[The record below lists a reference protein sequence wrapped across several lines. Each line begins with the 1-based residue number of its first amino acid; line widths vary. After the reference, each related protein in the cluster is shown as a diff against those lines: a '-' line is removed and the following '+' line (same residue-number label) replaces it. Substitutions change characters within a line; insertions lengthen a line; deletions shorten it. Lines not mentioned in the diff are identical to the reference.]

1 LRRGLVEQKI
11 HHKVL
16 KQKLS
21 FSLHFGV
28 MKHTGKRM
36 KLGGDCCFFY
46 NYDICARFRFRCDQR
61 PAETKPCIFESKDKQ
76 TFLFINFNFIKTMK
90 KFLLLLFTLLVSG
103 GGNLWA
109 SKLYADLSKLT
120 TDQATWDGATNTIT
134 WTATSN
140 NMISN
145 FDFAA
150 GDYSSYSSASI
161 TVSNLTNAVGIR
173 LQIKA
178 NGQEK
183 LVVLNGEGTFTKN
196 LIDDFGFTA
205 ADLANV
211 EWIRVL
217 GSAWQNNETNTIDA
231 DHPASAVISN
241 VYLEGPTTLNFDSY
255 GKAVISKYDLSAT
268 GGLSYEASTGVLTS
282 DGTAGTLELTFETPV
297 DLKNVFHFNVTR
309 SGSDDIVNR
318 LLFYDEDGT
327 LINTWNSIKWS
338 NTWNASGI
346 DNNATNAFL
355 NHKPVKKLV
364 WQSDAD
370 AAKASLTLTISSVEF
385 KLKTITCAKAG
396 ETVINTLEYKTMAGE
411 SASPSWNI
419 NTSTS
424 LYYGSNTG
432 DAAVSY
438 ADVTEYS
445 EIRIYRNADTQFRAF
460 FINAAGSNVNT
471 IDGNNSASTWVSSGN
486 YWSIDLSKVEKYNG
500 MVALQGIKSQ
510 SYNIN
515 DIVKNI
521 VVYQTPAANVPQYT
535 LTGSGMQLAETVAA
549 LADENATCIDATGVT
564 GITTNSE
571 AGRTLLTSA
580 NPNCL
585 FLGQTGDGYL
595 ANTQN
600 VINST
605 TCANLV
611 LTDGYPFK
619 APADFT
625 ATSATYTTTINSDAK
640 AGTLCLPFAAAIPA
654 EVTAYTLAYTSG
666 DAATATPVET
676 TIAANT
682 PVLLNGSGEKTF
694 SGSSVEID
702 ADAANTSGALTG
714 VFAATTVPTD
724 SYVLQ
729 NGDDGV
735 GFYKVNSDN
744 ITAQPFRAYLTAQSG
759 DAKLRIIY
767 PEDITA
773 IEGIAA
779 SEEDVEGAW
788 FTISGVR
795 LEGKPTAKGI
805 YINRGKKF
813 IVK

>member
-1 LRRGLVEQKI
+1 
-11 HHKVL
+11 
-16 KQKLS
+16 
-21 FSLHFGV
+21 
-28 MKHTGKRM
+28 M
-36 KLGGDCCFFY
+36 
-46 NYDICARFRFRCDQR
+46 
-61 PAETKPCIFESKDKQ
+61 
-76 TFLFINFNFIKTMK
+76 
-90 KFLLLLFTLLVSG
+90 
-103 GGNLWA
+103 
-109 SKLYADLSKLT
+109 
-120 TDQATWDGATNTIT
+120 T

-183 LVVLNGEGTFTKN
+183 LVALNGEGTFTKN
-196 LIDDFGFTA
+196 LIEDFGFKA

-217 GSAWQNNETNTIDA
+217 GSAYQNKESNTIDA

-241 VYLEGPTTLNFDSY
+241 VYLEGPTTLNFDAF
-255 GKAVISKYDLSAT
+255 GKAVINKYDLSAT

-282 DGTAGTLELTFETPV
+282 DGTAGTLVLAFETPV

-309 SGSDDIVNR
+309 SGDDNIVNR
-318 LLFYDEDGT
+318 LCFYDEDGT

-346 DNNATNAFL
+346 DNNATNEFL
-355 NHKPVKKLV
+355 NHKPVKKLI

-370 AAKASLTLTISSVEF
+370 AEKASMTLTIFSVEF
-385 KLKTITCAKAG
+385 MLKTISCAKAG
-396 ETVINTLEYKTMAGE
+396 ETVINTLPYKTMAGA
-411 SASPSWNI
+411 SASPSWNM

-438 ADVTEYS
+438 ADVTGYS
-445 EIRIYRNADTQFRAF
+445 EIRIYRNNNTGFRAF
-460 FINAAGSNVNT
+460 FINASGDKVNN
-471 IDGNNSASTWVSSGN
+471 INYENAASTWVDEGK
-486 YWSIDLSKVEKYNG
+486 YWSIDLSKVEKYG
-500 MVALQGIKSQ
+500 EIVALQGIKSTN
-510 SYNIN
+510 YNVN

-521 VVYQTPAANVPQYT
+521 VVYKTPDANAPQYT
-535 LTGSGMQLAETVAA
+535 LIGSGMQLAETVAA

-571 AGRTLLTSA
+571 GGRTLLTSA

-585 FLGQTGDGYL
+585 FLGQTGNGYL

-600 VINST
+600 VIDGT

-619 APADFT
+619 APANFT
-625 ATSATYTTTINSDAK
+625 ATAASYTTTINTTAE
-640 AGTLCLPFAAAIPA
+640 AGTLCLPFAATIPTG
-654 EVTAYTLAYTSG
+654 VKAYTLTYTSG
-666 DAATATPVET
+666 DAATANPVAT
-676 TIAANT
+676 TIPANT
-682 PVLLNGSGEKTF
+682 PVLLNGSG
-694 SGSSVEID
+694 SVEF
-702 ADAANTSGALTG
+702 TGSGDVSASATNKKGAMTG
-714 VFAATTVPTD
+714 VFTTTIVPEN

-729 NGDDGV
+729 NGTEGV
-735 GFYKVNSDN
+735 GFYKVDSE
-744 ITAQPFRAYLTAQSG
+744 ITANPFRAYITAGQNVES
-759 DAKLRIIY
+759 KLRIIY
-767 PEDITA
+767 PEDVTA